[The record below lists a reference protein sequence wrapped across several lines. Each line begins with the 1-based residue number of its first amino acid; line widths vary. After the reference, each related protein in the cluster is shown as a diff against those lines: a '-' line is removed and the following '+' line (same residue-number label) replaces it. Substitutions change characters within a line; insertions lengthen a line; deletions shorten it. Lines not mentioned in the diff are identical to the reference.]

1 MIGIARRGHIVQA
14 NNLAETVIR
23 KFDEKGELIYCTHI
37 ILVTDFEILEYIP
50 LWCSSTLRLEPS
62 NNLMVKL
69 CLEGRAE
76 RAGYH
81 NECSLSSLLL
91 HCLSPPWAL
100 IVLWRIVPGIVCVNN
115 LVSHSH
121 PRVSPSIL
129 PKHRTVSNFKDLLC
143 MVLLLTRGPISR
155 MPALLCFE
163 REGEGVLFA
172 SQICEAPE
180 AAKGVQGATRLS
192 I

>member
-1 MIGIARRGHIVQA
+1 
-14 NNLAETVIR
+14 
-23 KFDEKGELIYCTHI
+23 
-37 ILVTDFEILEYIP
+37 
-50 LWCSSTLRLEPS
+50 
-62 NNLMVKL
+62 MVKL

-76 RAGYH
+76 RAGHH

-100 IVLWRIVPGIVCVNN
+100 IVLYWIVPGIVCVNN

-121 PRVSPSIL
+121 PRVSYSI
-129 PKHRTVSNFKDLLC
+129 PKHCTVSNFKDLLC

-155 MPALLCFE
+155 MPALLW
-163 REGEGVLFA
+163 EGEGVLFA

-180 AAKGVQGATRLS
+180 AAKGVQGATRL
-192 I
+192 IMLGKFHGQVNILYIHNRLVCAWIVIAYKIKG